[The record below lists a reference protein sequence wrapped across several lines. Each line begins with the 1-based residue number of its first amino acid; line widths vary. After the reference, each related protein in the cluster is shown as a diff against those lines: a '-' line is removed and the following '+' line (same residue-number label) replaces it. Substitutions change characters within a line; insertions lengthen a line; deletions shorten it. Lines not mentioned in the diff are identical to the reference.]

1 MEWNIHKNMR
11 SSNTQSSQVQVQQ
24 NTAPYFVTHLDSMS
38 SHKLT
43 LHSHYFVSSLEPM
56 QRLCHPVPYGPMQ
69 RFCHPA
75 HFFLFY
81 LSYLTCYLSLCTSAK
96 QLLCEPRNV
105 LQSGPRFDF
114 IQLSVSF
121 ISEPMQRLCHPVPY
135 GPMQRLC
142 HPAHFSLSLSFVVC
156 QNFQFRFF
164 PWYES
169 SNLTHDFVHHV
180 QIQNI
185 QTQIANLKFQIPSLA
200 FHSETHANAQTTV
213 PLYFS
218 LRILCKV
225 PMLQIS
231 LNSMPAFW

>member
-1 MEWNIHKNMR
+1 
-11 SSNTQSSQVQVQQ
+11 
-24 NTAPYFVTHLDSMS
+24 
-38 SHKLT
+38 
-43 LHSHYFVSSLEPM
+43 M

-200 FHSETHANAQTTV
+200 FHSETHANAQTTL

>member
-1 MEWNIHKNMR
+1 MR

-114 IQLSVSF
+114 IQLPVSF

-142 HPAHFSLSLSFVVC
+142 HPAHFSLSLFLLLYVKTFNSGSFHGTNR
-156 QNFQFRFF
+156 QILLMT
-164 PWYES
+164 S
-169 SNLTHDFVHHV
+169 STMFKSK
-180 QIQNI
+180 
-185 QTQIANLKFQIPSLA
+185 TFKLK
-200 FHSETHANAQTTV
+200 
-213 PLYFS
+213 
-218 LRILCKV
+218 
-225 PMLQIS
+225 LQIS
-231 LNSMPAFW
+231 SSRFPLLLFTLRHTPTHKLHYRSTSLSGYSAKFQCCKSR

>member
-1 MEWNIHKNMR
+1 MR

-114 IQLSVSF
+114 IQLPVSF

-142 HPAHFSLSLSFVVC
+142 HPAHFSLSLSFFC
-156 QNFQFRFF
+156 CM
-164 PWYES
+164 S
-169 SNLTHDFVHHV
+169 KLS
-180 QIQNI
+180 IQV
-185 QTQIANLKFQIPSLA
+185 LSM
-200 FHSETHANAQTTV
+200 V
-213 PLYFS
+213 
-218 LRILCKV
+218 RIVK
-225 PMLQIS
+225 S
-231 LNSMPAFW
+231 YS